1 MAIER
6 AEYRRAMI
14 IVVALVVS
22 VALVLLL
29 LVMIWRRTITN
40 RSARTVD
47 TIKYSLRKK
56 MQVDESMPTVAY
68 LRKFL

>member
-1 MAIER
+1 
-6 AEYRRAMI
+6 MI

-22 VALVLLL
+22 VALALNLTSKEIAL
-29 LVMIWRRTITN
+29 ITN

-47 TIKYSLRKK
+47 NIKYSLRTK

>member
-6 AEYRRAMI
+6 AEHRRAMI
-14 IVVALVVS
+14 IVVAVVVS
-22 VALVLLL
+22 VALALNLTSKEIAL
-29 LVMIWRRTITN
+29 ITN

-47 TIKYSLRKK
+47 NIKYSLRKK

>member
-6 AEYRRAMI
+6 AEHRRAMI

-22 VALVLLL
+22 VALVLNLTSKEIAL
-29 LVMIWRRTITN
+29 ITN
-40 RSARTVD
+40 RAARTVD

>member
-22 VALVLLL
+22 VALALNLTSKEIAL
-29 LVMIWRRTITN
+29 ITN

-56 MQVDESMPTVAY
+56 MQVDESMPTVTY

>member
-22 VALVLLL
+22 VALVLNLTSKEMAL
-29 LVMIWRRTITN
+29 ITN
-40 RSARTVD
+40 GSARTVD
-47 TIKYSLRKK
+47 TIKYSLRKQ

>member
-22 VALVLLL
+22 VALALNLTSKEIAL
-29 LVMIWRRTITN
+29 ITN

-47 TIKYSLRKK
+47 TIKYILRKK
-56 MQVDESMPTVAY
+56 MQVDESMPTVTY